1 MKHCDQTTKR
11 KDTTAKP
18 ESARADFET
27 LCSLCIKIN
36 CLLKPTNYRQPYVF
50 YLCWVKWF

>member
-27 LCSLCIKIN
+27 LCSLCIKI
-36 CLLKPTNYRQPYVF
+36 
-50 YLCWVKWF
+50 